1 MFFDSID
8 LPKISNSINKN
19 LVKQCCKTMWFQKIW
34 KILLLIYL
42 IVCISNPNIQF
53 ISMIFRYT
61 NNDDWP
67 LHEQMD
73 FAEEHTMTDIDKA
86 IELFDNILEKH
97 PKSPRGLY
105 VRARIMENRLLASN
119 LTKNSEEYQNQLNYI
134 FDVFASLMDRYEDIG
149 GSVEDYDIMPVL
161 YVSYS

>member
-1 MFFDSID
+1 
-8 LPKISNSINKN
+8 
-19 LVKQCCKTMWFQKIW
+19 
-34 KILLLIYL
+34 
-42 IVCISNPNIQF
+42 
-53 ISMIFRYT
+53 MIFRYT

-73 FAEEHTMTDIDKA
+73 FAEEHTLTDIDRA
-86 IELFDNILEKH
+86 IELFDKILEKH

-105 VRARIMENRLLASN
+105 LRAMIMENRLLTSN

-149 GSVEDYDIMPVL
+149 GSAEDYDIMPVL
-161 YVSYS
+161 YVSYF

>member
-1 MFFDSID
+1 
-8 LPKISNSINKN
+8 
-19 LVKQCCKTMWFQKIW
+19 MWFQKIW

-42 IVCISNPNIQF
+42 IVNVCISNPKIKF

-86 IELFDNILEKH
+86 IELFDKILEKH

-119 LTKNSEEYQNQLNYI
+119 LTKNSEEYQDQLNQI

-161 YVSYS
+161 YVSKIKIKLVLVLGNVHK

>member
-1 MFFDSID
+1 
-8 LPKISNSINKN
+8 
-19 LVKQCCKTMWFQKIW
+19 
-34 KILLLIYL
+34 
-42 IVCISNPNIQF
+42 
-53 ISMIFRYT
+53 MIFRYT

-86 IELFDNILEKH
+86 IELFDKILEKH

-105 VRARIMENRLLASN
+105 VQTRIMENRLLASN
-119 LTKNSEEYQNQLNYI
+119 LTKNSEEYQDQLNQI

-161 YVSYS
+161 YVS

>member
-1 MFFDSID
+1 
-8 LPKISNSINKN
+8 
-19 LVKQCCKTMWFQKIW
+19 
-34 KILLLIYL
+34 
-42 IVCISNPNIQF
+42 
-53 ISMIFRYT
+53 MIFRYT

-86 IELFDNILEKH
+86 IELFDKILEKY
-97 PKSPRGLY
+97 PKSPRGIY

-119 LTKNSEEYQNQLNYI
+119 LTKNSEEYQDQLNQI